1 MIKKISTVLAKGT
14 LFAASIMLIVAMS
27 ALTFESYIYDYKGSS
42 VVKLTRTSL
51 ARSGGTGFSIK
62 APSGKL
68 YTLTNAHICQI
79 GQTLVA
85 HRQDGKMQTV
95 SVVKIYPEHDLC
107 IMTAVQGV
115 RPLSIASSLKKH
127 ERLWLIGHPS
137 LRDATLESGH
147 FVGPTTIRLRSKC
160 SPRHQQTVNAIL
172 TKNPNLIGIIV
183 AQQYQ
188 YLFCTKEMTANHINN
203 IAYGGNSGSPVLN
216 KFGNVVGVLYAGS
229 PSQPTASYIV
239 PLKEVHKF
247 LKDL

>member
-1 MIKKISTVLAKGT
+1 MLKKILVTVGKGT
-14 LFAASIMLIVAMS
+14 ALAVMLSTFVALS

-42 VVKLTRTSL
+42 VVKITRTSA
-51 ARSGGTGFSIK
+51 ARSGGTGFAIK
-62 APSGKL
+62 APSGKS
-68 YTLTNAHICQI
+68 YTLTNAHICRM
-79 GQTLVA
+79 GQNLVA
-85 HRQDGKMQTV
+85 HKQNGEMQAV
-95 SVVKIYPEHDLC
+95 KVIKIYPKHDLC
-107 IMTAVQGV
+107 IMTAVAGL
-115 RPLSIASSLKKH
+115 RPLKIASNIQKH

-147 FVGPTTIRLRSKC
+147 FVGPTTIRLQSKC
-160 SPRHQQTVNAIL
+160 SSKHQKAVNAIL

-188 YLFCTKEMTANHINN
+188 FRYCTKQMTANHINN

-216 KFGNVVGVLYAGS
+216 MFGNVVGVLYAGS

-239 PLKEVHKF
+239 PLNEVHKF